1 MGGWGQTRVGHGPA
15 EQGEHRRLGRR
26 TDSPL
31 RPQIRRCPV
40 GANLDPSPGRVFAR
54 LRGAWQTPWGEH
66 LGLNPRPN
74 CRPADGVESGPAVSA
89 ST

>member
-40 GANLDPSPGRVFAR
+40 GANLDPSPGRLADSIGR
-54 LRGAWQTPWGEH
+54 TPGPQPKAQLPPRGRG
-66 LGLNPRPN
+66 
-74 CRPADGVESGPAVSA
+74 
-89 ST
+89 